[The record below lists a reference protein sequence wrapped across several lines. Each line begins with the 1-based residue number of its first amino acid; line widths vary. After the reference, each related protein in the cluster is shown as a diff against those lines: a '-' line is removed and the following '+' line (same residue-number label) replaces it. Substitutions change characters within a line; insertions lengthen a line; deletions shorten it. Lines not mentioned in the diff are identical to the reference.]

1 MQWTCN
7 CDGFCTGMCRY
18 IRMEELVTSLFKD
31 YLDIEE
37 ESDSGYMFHPIAISC
52 CRVMKIDPLN
62 NLMSE
67 LKELIKDK
75 DNQ

>member
-1 MQWTCN
+1 MQWKCN

-31 YLDIEE
+31 YLDVVE
-37 ESDSGYMFHPIAISC
+37 ESDSGNMFHPIAISC
-52 CRVMKIDPLN
+52 CRVMKIEPLN

-67 LKELIKDK
+67 LKQTIKEMDE
-75 DNQ
+75 